1 MEERGRGFDLERVER
16 ERVCGEWSERG
27 IRKACSERDGE
38 ERKGRRGKGG
48 EKYMKNEMEG
58 WEGG

>member
-1 MEERGRGFDLERVER
+1 MWRVER

-48 EKYMKNEMEG
+48 EEYMKNEMEG